1 MQQLKRPVEQT
12 DPPRSARETL
22 PTMYDLPSEDP
33 EEPGLPD
40 EYHYLQPHLLSATLQ
55 LTTYAADEVF
65 SVGDMNL
72 YYDVDHPL
80 WHKRPDWFA
89 VVGVPRL
96 YEGRDM
102 RLSYVVSS
110 PISASRFLSGIL
122 AWGFGRGVMRVLSG
136 CGCGGLMPKDG

>member
-1 MQQLKRPVEQT
+1 MQELKRTVPQT

-55 LTTYAADEVF
+55 LSTYAADEVF

-72 YYDVDHPL
+72 YFEPSGALVPTPEEAAHQARARAARL
-80 WHKRPDWFA
+80 AGQLREL
-89 VVGVPRL
+89 GVEP
-96 YEGRDM
+96 E
-102 RLSYVVSS
+102 
-110 PISASRFLSGIL
+110 A
-122 AWGFGRGVMRVLSG
+122 
-136 CGCGGLMPKDG
+136 